1 MRALVLGDAGLR
13 FDPAHAEPVAGPGEA
28 LVRVTAAGI
37 CGTDLE
43 LVRGYKGGFR
53 GVLGHEFVGVVETS
67 GGGLAG
73 RRVVG
78 EINVVCGACTT
89 CLAGRRTHC
98 ERRGVLGILGRD
110 GAFAERVVVPV
121 GNLHVVPDAVPDDA
135 AVFVEPLAAAARIA
149 EQVPV
154 GPGTRAVVVGD
165 GRLGLLVAQV
175 LAADGASVT
184 ALGRHAESLAILAR
198 RGIATATDAAAVP
211 RGADLAV
218 DATGSP
224 SELRA
229 ALDCVRPQGTV
240 VVKSTCA
247 GDTPRDLDWNR
258 VVVDEVTIVGSR
270 CGPFDRAIDLLVAG
284 AVDVASLV
292 SARYPLE
299 RGADAFAHAARP
311 RALKV
316 LVTP

>member
-1 MRALVLGDAGLR
+1 
-13 FDPAHAEPVAGPGEA
+13 
-28 LVRVTAAGI
+28 
-37 CGTDLE
+37 
-43 LVRGYKGGFR
+43 
-53 GVLGHEFVGVVETS
+53 
-67 GGGLAG
+67 
-73 RRVVG
+73 
-78 EINVVCGACTT
+78 
-89 CLAGRRTHC
+89 
-98 ERRGVLGILGRD
+98 VLGILGRD